1 MNHLGNLHPAD
12 GSVRKP
18 KRVGRGQGSGK
29 GGTSTR
35 GHKGAQ
41 SRSGSKRKVG
51 FEGGQMPLHRRLP
64 KFGFTNINRVEYLPV
79 NLYRL
84 EELVTKGK
92 VTDGAI
98 TPEALYEHGVVAKKS
113 APIKI
118 LGTGE
123 VKSPLNITVHACSAS
138 ARKKIEA
145 AGGTVT
151 LLTA

>member
-1 MNHLGNLHPAD
+1 MNLSDLRPPVGQKHTK
-12 GSVRKP
+12 R
-18 KRVGRGQGSGK
+18 RVGRGMGSGRGK
-29 GGTSTR
+29 TAGR
-35 GHKGAQ
+35 GHKGQ
-41 SRSGSKRKVG
+41 HSVSGSSLMRG